1 MTHLR
6 YSSKRIFDIPD
17 WAISRRQPMDQ
28 AEPEQAVLA
37 QLGMPSEPLWFAER
51 YCGDRVEVVAWDNRM
66 ASEIR
71 MVVI

>member
-17 WAISRRQPMDQ
+17 WAMGHKQPINQ

-37 QLGMPSEPLWFAER
+37 QLGMPLKPLWFAEHHI
-51 YCGDRVEVVAWDNRM
+51 GDVTELIAWDNRM
-66 ASEIR
+66 ASEVR
-71 MVVI
+71 CLA